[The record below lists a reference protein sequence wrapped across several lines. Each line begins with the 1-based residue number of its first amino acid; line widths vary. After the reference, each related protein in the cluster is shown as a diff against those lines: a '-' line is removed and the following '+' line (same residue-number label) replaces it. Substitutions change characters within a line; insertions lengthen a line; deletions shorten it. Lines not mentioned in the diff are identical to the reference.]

1 MGSTGDG
8 TLTYWIDAT
17 ATIPLVDPSAVTS
30 SGMYYIQSESNGCTD
45 IEAVNVVVNQTPV
58 IQITDPL
65 AVCTPGTVDLSLA
78 DVTAGSIG
86 AGTLSYWMDAA
97 ATTPLADQSEVA
109 SSGTYYIQSEN
120 NGCTDIEAVNVVVNQ
135 TPSFAVS
142 GTDPSVCNAADGLI
156 TFTGLDPS
164 TVYTL
169 SYDSLAMS
177 SQTTSITSDAS
188 GNFVINGFIAGL
200 YDAFSISLNGCAF
213 TATENID
220 LNNPSAPSV
229 DLQLDTT
236 VCDTYT
242 LEVITGSNLS
252 GNEAYYSQSNGVGSA
267 LSPGDVI
274 TTSQTVYIY
283 DNIGACSD
291 EASFTL
297 TVNTTPQITNLST
310 QESCVDYTLTMLFG

>member
-1 MGSTGDG
+1 M
-8 TLTYWIDAT
+8 
-17 ATIPLVDPSAVTS
+17 
-30 SGMYYIQSESNGCTD
+30 
-45 IEAVNVVVNQTPV
+45 VNQTPI

-65 AVCTPGTVDLSLA
+65 AVCTPETVDLSLA

-86 AGTLSYWMDAA
+86 AGTVSYWMDAA
-97 ATTPLADQSEVA
+97 ATTPLADQSAVA

-120 NGCTDIEAVNVVVNQ
+120 NGCADIEAVNVVVNQ

-142 GTDPSVCNAADGLI
+142 GIDPSVCNAADGLI
-156 TFTGLDPS
+156 SFTGLDPS

-188 GNFVINGFIAGL
+188 GNFCTQRICGRPIRRI
-200 YDAFSISLNGCAF
+200 SISLNGCAF
-213 TATENID
+213 TAIENID

-242 LEVITGSNLS
+242 LEAITGSNLS
-252 GNEAYYSQSNGVGSA
+252 GNEAYYLQSNGVGPA
-267 LSPGDVI
+267 LSSGDEI

-283 DNIGACSD
+283 DN
-291 EASFTL
+291 TL
-297 TVNTTPQITNLST
+297 EHVVMKRHLH
-310 QESCVDYTLTMLFG
+310 LR